1 MWLGGRDWRGERGRW
16 WSVVWTDTSIQGRC
30 LVRLQKISCTVVP
43 HGRLWKAR
51 ADINWQGGHRKK
63 HQDLT
68 LIINKGGEVSKD
80 IDVSESKD
88 FGISFFPLLFWISLC
103 PINYIQSLVAKGY
116 MLEDKFC
123 SKYLRTMY
131 HINNSRILRLHIMY
145 GMKLAHLLTR
155 DHSTSIFVSMTALD
169 IPGRTRSDFQP
180 WLWWQYRYF

>member
-51 ADINWQGGHRKK
+51 ADINWQGRHRKK

-88 FGISFFPLLFWISLC
+88 FGISFFPAIILNQPLSPKL
-103 PINYIQSLVAKGY
+103 QSEPSRQGY

-123 SKYLRTMY
+123 SKYLRAMY
-131 HINNSRILRLHIMY
+131 HINNSRISRLHIVY
-145 GMKLAHLLTR
+145 WMKLAHLLTR

-169 IPGRTRSDFQP
+169 IPGRPRSDFQP